1 MEAYDIVELMELHA
15 KATNKWCM
23 YLHINIENKTGWENE
38 EEIHKTMS
46 YLKNFYPNPLTMP
59 KKIVLTFD
67 TEKEMEKYFNLT
79 TEDNNTVKYNIYA
92 LTCSNTGELL
102 NENT

>member
-23 YLHINIENKTGWENE
+23 YLHINIENKTSLETEDKIN
-38 EEIHKTMS
+38 KTMP
-46 YLKNFYPNPLTMP
+46 YLKNFYPHPLTIP
-59 KKIVLTFD
+59 TKIVLTFD
-67 TEKEMEKYFNLT
+67 TEKEMEECFNLT